1 MARVRRRRHDP
12 VLCSAPAR
20 RGLHQ
25 VDPAEDHRRRHRLA
39 LPRRGQTRAEGV
51 NRGSHVMALIQTRR
65 TFLSGIAAA
74 GTAGLIRTRWAEAAE
89 GPLETTT
96 FGCRRVASAFPRC

>member
-1 MARVRRRRHDP
+1 
-12 VLCSAPAR
+12 
-20 RGLHQ
+20 
-25 VDPAEDHRRRHRLA
+25 
-39 LPRRGQTRAEGV
+39 
-51 NRGSHVMALIQTRR
+51 MALIQTRR

-96 FGCRRVASAFPRC
+96 FGCRRVASAFPRCTSPSNCCALRALPISAISKHR